1 MHVTGKIKEAHLD
14 LSGRLVIS
22 FEINEK
28 AKALEELDAIKD
40 LERLK
45 IDAVKYRHKRS
56 LDANAYFWQL
66 CDKIAKK
73 LGSDKWTIYL
83 LQLSKYGVFVDVS
96 VIREAL
102 PMLER
107 EFRYTEILR
116 EMELNG
122 KPGYTVRCY
131 TGSSGYDSKEMS
143 ELIEGTVSEA
153 KELGIETLTPDEIG
167 SMIEALRVQERR
179 KRHGA

>member
-1 MHVTGKIKEAHLD
+1 MHVTGKWKEASLD
-14 LSGRLVIS
+14 LSGRLILS

-28 AKALEELDAIKD
+28 DKALEELHAIKE

-45 IDAVKYRHKRS
+45 IDVVKYRHKRS

-66 CDKIAKK
+66 CDKIAKR

-107 EFRYTEILR
+107 EFRNTEILR
-116 EMELNG
+116 EMEWKG
-122 KPGYTVRCY
+122 KAGYLVRCY
-131 TGSSGYDSKEMS
+131 YGSSDYDSKEMS
-143 ELIEGTVSEA
+143 ELIEGTVNEA
-153 KELGIETLTPDEIG
+153 KELGIETLTPDELE
-167 SMIEALRVQERR
+167 SMIEAMRVQEKR
-179 KRHGA
+179 KKHGV